1 MSSNMSSGK
10 PSKAENKAMQC
21 NANTKSGSQCK
32 LAFVEGTKFCPV
44 HQSVKMVVKVTS
56 PAPVASP
63 AASKRTVKE
72 VQVSSEQRVSTLK
85 ARYTLLAAQYNLIA
99 DEMAQIDDEIS
110 SLEVSAGK
118 PTKATTSSERC
129 RAKTK
134 QKTQCKLV
142 KESGSDHCS
151 VHNH

>member
-10 PSKAENKAMQC
+10 PTKAENKAMQC

-44 HQSVKMVVKVTS
+44 HQSKKMVVKVTT
-56 PAPVASP
+56 PAPVTP
-63 AASKRTVKE
+63 SKRIVKE
-72 VQVSSEQRVSTLK
+72 VQVTSDQRLAALK
-85 ARYTLLAAQYNLIA
+85 ARYTLLAAQYNTIA
-99 DEMAQIDDEIS
+99 DEMGYIDEEIAA
-110 SLEVSAGK
+110 LEATSGK
-118 PTKATTSSERC
+118 PAKATSASERC
-129 RAKTK
+129 RSKTK
-134 QKTQCKLV
+134 QKTQCKLA